1 MKYEK
6 LENQTSVDGFY
17 SGKYDTKRCQLLFK
31 VLCLP
36 EFMVKFRR
44 RLDYDK
50 FSDMDC
56 FMLPVLNVNQ
66 K

>member
-1 MKYEK
+1 MEYEK
-6 LENQTSVDGFY
+6 LEDQIAVEANPIAD
-17 SGKYDTKRCQLLFK
+17 RIRHQLLFK

-44 RLDYDK
+44 RLDYDR
-50 FSDMDC
+50 FNDRDC